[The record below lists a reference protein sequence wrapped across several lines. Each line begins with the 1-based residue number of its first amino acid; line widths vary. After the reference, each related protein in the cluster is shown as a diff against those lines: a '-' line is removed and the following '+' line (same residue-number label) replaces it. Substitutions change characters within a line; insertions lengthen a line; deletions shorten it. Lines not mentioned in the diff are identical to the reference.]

1 MNEKK
6 NNDILTIS
14 SKNGYPE
21 SRNLESSAQRG
32 KSLTYKQQKVT
43 TYHKEKFN
51 PPRSKL
57 RPRINPR
64 W

>member
-6 NNDILTIS
+6 NNDILTIT

-32 KSLTYKQQKVT
+32 KSL
-43 TYHKEKFN
+43 KFIIIIFLN
-51 PPRSKL
+51 L
-57 RPRINPR
+57 YL
-64 W
+64 

>member
-32 KSLTYKQQKVT
+32 KTLIYIIIK
-43 TYHKEKFN
+43 N
-51 PPRSKL
+51 
-57 RPRINPR
+57 
-64 W
+64 

>member
-1 MNEKK
+1 MKIQKLNKLINLYIKQMNEKK

-32 KSLTYKQQKVT
+32 KSLIYIIIK
-43 TYHKEKFN
+43 N
-51 PPRSKL
+51 
-57 RPRINPR
+57 
-64 W
+64 